1 MPTIKELLRGVFVEL
16 LAIAVVTSI
25 WLLLREIGVV
35 KIEPGH
41 IAIVLAVATASG
53 IVVYRLVRR
62 PLRFWETS
70 NSGIGPLYIFTNHLE
85 CEDEIIENFKA
96 ARRIKVLTARGGRY
110 FMVAGWFYDLLGE
123 KQGRNDQ
130 IQILVCSSESSHI
143 DEELAQRL
151 GYGSAEAVRDRMR
164 TSLGHLGSL
173 CRGFPNISVRVYAE
187 KPLWNVLLFDDVMYV
202 APYVGHA
209 SHEKAAVLK
218 FQRNDRSHFVGF
230 EHHFDQLWSHS
241 HPLEEFLTDLSLHV

>member
-1 MPTIKELLRGVFVEL
+1 MAAIKELLRSVFVEL
-16 LAIAVVTSI
+16 LAIAIVVSVS
-25 WLLLREIGVV
+25 LLLLKMGIG
-35 KIEPGH
+35 KIEPGYV
-41 IAIVLAVATASG
+41 AIVLVVATVSG
-53 IVVYRLVRR
+53 IAVYRLGRK
-62 PLRFWETS
+62 PFRFS
-70 NSGIGPLYIFTNHLE
+70 AASISGIGPLYIFTNHLE
-85 CEDEIIENFKA
+85 CQDEIIENFKA

-123 KQGRNDQ
+123 KKGRNDQ

-173 CRGFPNISVRVYAE
+173 CRDFSNISVRVYVE
-187 KPLWNVLLFDDVMYV
+187 KPIWNVLLFDNVMYV

-218 FQRNDRSHFVGF
+218 FRRHDRSHFVGF
-230 EHHFDQLWSHS
+230 ELHFDQLWSRS
-241 HPLEEFLTDLSLHV
+241 QLLEEFLADLDSHV